1 MIGARWRLARP
12 SNRTLLVV
20 ALLFVTTISAFA
32 VGSSFNRIGGEGVEM
47 LRAGETVSE
56 PSYVEVSKDAAD
68 AAALAATSDAAK
80 AATTGLSRIW
90 IWPFGA
96 RTEGTGEESAAELA
110 ATFAE
115 RMVIFTAKL
124 ELEVDDVDSAVEDIS
139 LLTEKYGGFI
149 ATVSTR
155 GGGGAITIRVPQRE
169 FYEAVLEI
177 ETLGEVVK
185 RDLKGEDVTE
195 DYVDLQARLSN
206 LQKQEERLVGI
217 LDMCT
222 KVEDVLKVEKEL
234 ERVRGEIEGL
244 TGDIQYLESR
254 VELAT
259 ITVLLN
265 EFIEKKPTGLP
276 QVDWWAPVNAGL
288 QALFT
293 IFQGLLAIA
302 IVLGPFAAIGVPAY
316 YLYKR
321 VNRKQT

>member
-1 MIGARWRLARP
+1 MIGASWRLARP

-32 VGSSFNRIGGEGVEM
+32 VGSSFNRIEEVEM
-47 LRAGETVSE
+47 LRAGEAVSKS
-56 PSYVEVSKDAAD
+56 SYVEVSKNVAD
-68 AAALAATSDAAK
+68 VTAAAVSSDATK
-80 AATTGLSRIW
+80 AASSGLSRIW

-110 ATFAE
+110 ATYAE

-124 ELEVDDVDSAVEDIS
+124 ELEVDDIDSAVEDIQF
-139 LLTEKYGGFI
+139 LTEKYGGFI
-149 ATVSTR
+149 ATISTR
-155 GGGGAITIRVPQRE
+155 GGGGAITIRVPQRQ

-177 ETLGEVVK
+177 ETLGEVVN

-244 TGDIQYLESR
+244 TGGIQYLESR

-265 EFIEKKPTGLP
+265 EFIEKKPTGFP

-302 IVLGPFAAIGVPAY
+302 IVLGPFAAIGFPAY